1 MSPRTGVA
9 LVGAGKIATE
19 KHLPIWS
26 ACERANLVAVVDVD
40 REAAARAA
48 AAWDV
53 PMWGTS
59 LEEALADNRVD
70 VVDICSPHE
79 FHAEQAVVCLEAGRP
94 VLVEKPAAATQQEV
108 RAVAEVSER
117 AGLVALVCENWV
129 YAPAVQRAK
138 ALVDDGI
145 VGVPRL
151 FSAQHFSGMSLP
163 TNDRHGVRTVEGSY
177 FVKAG
182 VHTVNT
188 SLRFMG
194 PFADVSA
201 YALGLPEGDD
211 GCDREV
217 VVAARYRDG
226 GIGSLAFSGLTQWR
240 RPGTRAICVIGT
252 EGRVEFD
259 VFTHQVR
266 WTAGDLW
273 ASDGSEHVWRDE
285 SSSTGHAEAFE
296 HFLDC
301 VAGTAAPLT
310 SVAQQVA
317 SHQAVDAIL
326 ESMASGVGVRVQ
338 GAV

>member
-1 MSPRTGVA
+1 M
-9 LVGAGKIATE
+9 
-19 KHLPIWS
+19 
-26 ACERANLVAVVDVD
+26 
-40 REAAARAA
+40 
-48 AAWDV
+48 
-53 PMWGTS
+53 
-59 LEEALADNRVD
+59 AD
-70 VVDICSPHE
+70 
-79 FHAEQAVVCLEAGRP
+79 
-94 VLVEKPAAATQQEV
+94 
-108 RAVAEVSER
+108 VAER
-117 AGLVALVCENWV
+117 TGLVALVCENWV

-138 ALVDDGI
+138 GLVEDGAI
-145 VGVPRL
+145 GTPRL

-163 TNDRHGVRTVEGSY
+163 TNESKGTRTVDGSY

-182 VHTVNT
+182 VHTINT

-201 YALGLPEGDD
+201 YALGLPGGAGD

-226 GIGSLAFSGLTQWR
+226 GIGSLAFSGLTQWG
-240 RPGTRAICVIGT
+240 RPGTRAICIIGT

-273 ASDGSEHVWRDE
+273 AGSGTNHVWHDE
-285 SSSTGHAEAFE
+285 SGSTGHAEAFE

-301 VAGTAAPLT
+301 MAGMSEPVT
-310 SVAQQVA
+310 SVAQQIA

-326 ESMASGVGVRVQ
+326 ESMSSGASVRVV
-338 GAV
+338 GASV